1 MSFHQYG
8 ETVVVPRNEHVDL
21 HVRTV
26 TLAAESPTLQ
36 VECVEVREFLKEGE
50 MYGNGIVF
58 PLALAQ
64 DLKVALDRVA
74 PKTAVT
80 SR

>member
-36 VECVEVREFLKEGE
+36 VDCVEVREYLKESE
-50 MYGNGIVF
+50 LYGNGLVLPINLV
-58 PLALAQ
+58 P
-64 DLKVALDRVA
+64 DLKIALDRVA
-74 PKTAVT
+74 PKRVPTQ
-80 SR
+80 